1 MSDRPEDA
9 GAARPERV
17 EQQLYARLLDVGA
30 KTGFAALVAGFVAY
44 VAGWVPAH
52 VPVDQLAGLWR
63 LPLAE
68 YLKATGTPTGWGW
81 IVHLPKGEFTSLAG
95 IALLSG
101 CSLVALLAVIPV
113 YLKRG
118 DRGDRIYA
126 ALCVGEIALL
136 LLAASGVLT
145 AVH

>member
-1 MSDRPEDA
+1 MSDRPEDT

-52 VPVDQLAGLWR
+52 VPVEQLAGLWR

-145 AVH
+145 AAH

>member
-1 MSDRPEDA
+1 MSDGPEDA
-9 GAARPERV
+9 GATHPERL
-17 EQQLYARLLDVGA
+17 EQLLYARLLDVGA
-30 KTGFAALVAGFVAY
+30 RAGFVGLVAGFVAY

-101 CSLVALLAVIPV
+101 CSLIALLTVIPV